1 MSETEENVALNW
13 VSLMGLAIGEEVM
26 IIPQGVTSGTGLQ
39 GELVEMVVNQNG
51 PLMVIIRN
59 TKMGAKVNVPW
70 GAILM
75 ITRPTG
81 PQVPVPNAPPT
92 DVTAADLVAM
102 AEKMG
107 VKIPDSVQA
116 LVDAEST

>member
-13 VSLMGLAIGEEVM
+13 VALMGLAIGEECM
-26 IIPQGVTSGTGLQ
+26 IVPRGVQNGQGLQ

-59 TKMGAKVNVPW
+59 TTMGAKVNVPW

-81 PQVPVPNAPPT
+81 PRVPTEAAPT
-92 DVTAADLVAM
+92 DISAADLVAM